1 MLAGLGYLHHPLR
14 TEHSRRFIG
23 PALDLLVEVQRTG
36 DIFFPAGWLGAT
48 LGGHNSAA
56 AAEVVGGFLDGL
68 DAGYPPRLRA
78 KILQSA
84 DLLFRAADIAAGD
97 AGPGA

>member
-1 MLAGLGYLHHPLR
+1 MR
-14 TEHSRRFIG
+14 
-23 PALDLLVEVQRTG
+23 RTG

-56 AAEVVGGFLDGL
+56 AAEIVRGFLDGL
-68 DAGYPPRLRA
+68 DPGYPPRLRA

-84 DLLFRAADIAAGD
+84 DLLFRAARIVAGD
-97 AGPGA
+97 AGRGA